1 MAINKFKIEGGQG
14 GKRGHSNMA
23 HWVSTAELKEAA
35 RKNRRAQSRKIIR
48 DELDER
54 AGRAP
59 ASRRKKL

>member
-23 HWVSTAELKEAA
+23 HWVHTAELKEAA
-35 RKNRRAQSRKIIR
+35 RKNRRSESRRIVR

-59 ASRRKKL
+59 MKRRQKL